1 MGARGQLTCELTLR
15 VRSGENM
22 PTYSAE
28 CQVKTE
34 YFFDRY
40 PVFSLEQASRA
51 LGQENR
57 RATMERLRYHVS
69 TGRLKA
75 VARGIYASVP
85 PGVTPSRFR
94 PDAFL
99 VATAVRPDS
108 VFSHHS
114 AFELLGTAHSV
125 WNVVTVQTES
135 RRKSLRLEVGRIDF
149 LAHPAV
155 LARSRKT
162 ELGVRPVDRAGQTVR
177 VTGPERTLVDS
188 FRNPA
193 HSGGVSELVES
204 ATGLAVVDL
213 ELLWRV
219 LAAYGEKGLFA
230 AVGWFLERQQR
241 ALFVPDE
248 FLRRLEKH
256 RPKSPH
262 YLLRG
267 TRGGRLA
274 RRWNLILPDVLVQPG
289 EPDER

>member
-1 MGARGQLTCELTLR
+1 MGAGQPTDHLTSKA
-15 VRSGENM
+15 RSGDNM
-22 PTYSAE
+22 PIYSTE
-28 CQVKTE
+28 RQVKTE
-34 YFFDRY
+34 AFFDLN
-40 PVFSLEQASRA
+40 PVFSLEQAARA
-51 LGQENR
+51 FGQQNHR
-57 RATMERLRYHVS
+57 STVERLGYHVS

-75 VARGIYASVP
+75 VARGIYAPVP
-85 PGVTPSRFR
+85 PGVTPDRFR

-99 VATAVRPDS
+99 VAAAVRPDA
-108 VFSHHS
+108 VVSHHS

-135 RRKSLRLEVGRIDF
+135 RRKPLRLEVGRIDF

-162 ELGVRPVDRAGQTVR
+162 ELGVRPVDRAGQTLR

-193 HSGGVSELVES
+193 QSGGVSELVES
-204 ATGLAVVDL
+204 ATGMAVLDL

-248 FLRRLEKH
+248 FLRRLERH

-267 TRGGRLA
+267 ERGGRLA
-274 RRWNLILPDVLVQPG
+274 RRWNLILPDILVQPG

>member
-1 MGARGQLTCELTLR
+1 
-15 VRSGENM
+15 
-22 PTYSAE
+22 
-28 CQVKTE
+28 VKTE
-34 YFFDRY
+34 AFFDRY
-40 PVFSLEQASRA
+40 AVFNLEQARRA
-51 LGQENR
+51 FDQPNR

-85 PGVTPSRFR
+85 PGVRPSAFR

-99 VATAVRPDS
+99 VAVAVRPDAA
-108 VFSHHS
+108 FSHHS
-114 AFELLGTAHSV
+114 AWELLGAAHSV

-135 RRKSLRLEVGRIDF
+135 RRRSLHLEAGRIDF
-149 LAHPAV
+149 LAHPTV
-155 LARSRKT
+155 LARSGKT
-162 ELGVRPVDRAGQTVR
+162 DLGIRQIDRAGQTLR

-188 FRNPA
+188 FRSPA

-204 ATGLAVVDL
+204 ARGLAVLDL

-241 ALFVPDE
+241 ALFVPDG
-248 FLRRLEKH
+248 FLRRLEGH

-267 TRGGRLA
+267 ERGGRLA
-274 RRWNLILPDVLVQPG
+274 RRWNLILPDILVEPG

>member
-1 MGARGQLTCELTLR
+1 M
-15 VRSGENM
+15 
-22 PTYSAE
+22 
-28 CQVKTE
+28 KTE
-34 YFFDRY
+34 AFFDRH

-51 LGQENR
+51 FGQKNR

-69 TGRLKA
+69 TGRLTA

-85 PGVTPSRFR
+85 PGVAPNRFR

-99 VATAVRPDS
+99 VAAAVRPDA

-114 AFELLGTAHSV
+114 AFELLGAAHSV

-135 RRKSLRLEVGRIDF
+135 RRKSLRLGVGRIDF

-155 LARSRKT
+155 LARSGKT
-162 ELGVRPVDRAGQTVR
+162 ELGVRPVDRAGQTLR

-193 HSGGVSELVES
+193 QSGGVSELVDS
-204 ATGLAVVDL
+204 ATGLAVLDL

-219 LAAYGEKGLFA
+219 LAAYDEKGLFA

-248 FLRRLEKH
+248 FLRRLERH
-256 RPKSPH
+256 RPKSAH
-262 YLLRG
+262 YFLRG
-267 TRGGRLA
+267 ERGGRLA
-274 RRWNLILPDVLVQPG
+274 RRWNLILPDILVQPG